1 MTGKHTN
8 QTDVNGF
15 RCLKGFT
22 GVEQVIPL
30 NPDYTG
36 EFSAIADNRNHDG
49 KHMRRLLTENK
60 EKRWNSNALTIKILP
75 LNTGIRKV
83 RVCFNAAT
91 NVTPNVESSVKHGGN
106 KTHFNH
112 RCNIQNLGNLALA
125 QLLHHISLDLQY
137 IVRAVP
143 QVIA

>member
-1 MTGKHTN
+1 MTGQQTN

-15 RCLKGFT
+15 PCLKRFT

-30 NPDYTG
+30 NPDSTG
-36 EFSAIADNRNHDG
+36 EFSATADNRNHDG

-60 EKRWNSNALTIKILP
+60 EKHWNSNVLTIKILP

-91 NVTPNVESSVKHGGN
+91 NVTPQ
-106 KTHFNH
+106 
-112 RCNIQNLGNLALA
+112 C
-125 QLLHHISLDLQY
+125 
-137 IVRAVP
+137 
-143 QVIA
+143 